1 MRQVDFYRPGWRC
14 WCSILLLN
22 NHIFFRLPRH
32 VVARLR
38 VTSRKT
44 TSFEIVR
51 ELCANAGG
59 AGALRKEIIGTGV
72 VAKMDAPVLESWT
85 KEAKDFASIDPLEK
99 VARLIVSTKNELP
112 LQWLCGRLG
121 GFFVQ
126 GPDTFSKVRDKGAQT
141 WFSASLQLHGLRRA
155 AIRAFIDSPEGHP
168 SIDADEAR
176 FIARSWADVFGWI
189 EGFLG
194 GYQAGA
200 STAPNRKTTASV
212 KPTTTILFRTT
223 ESWQVLDHV
232 LTQET
237 CLMSR
242 KAISEE
248 VAHPFGKPKRMKSG
262 DLRHPN
268 KDTLDKWAQPP
279 PSANRRTKGCANPL
293 DYTLA
298 LCLAADSAL
307 PLEWLAA
314 KSGGT
319 VLFPSIRPARSDTR
333 DDILRSWERTMVEL
347 SELDATI
354 ARVFLDRK
362 IDEGERVRLREEWTD
377 VVAWMESFAE
387 EW

>member
-1 MRQVDFYRPGWRC
+1 MH
-14 WCSILLLN
+14 LETM
-22 NHIFFRLPRH
+22 
-32 VVARLR
+32 A
-38 VTSRKT
+38 
-44 TSFEIVR
+44 SFDLIR
-51 ELCANAGG
+51 GLCESAGG
-59 AGALRKEIIGTGV
+59 ASALRKKMIASEFV
-72 VAKMDAPVLESWT
+72 KKMDAPVLESWT
-85 KEAKDFASIDPLEK
+85 REANDFTSIDPLEK
-99 VARLIVSTKNELP
+99 TARLIASTKSELP

-126 GPDTFSKVRDKGAQT
+126 GPATFSTVRDKGAQT
-141 WFSASLQLHGLRRA
+141 WFSASLQLHSLRRA
-155 AIRAFIDSPEGHP
+155 AIRAFTDSPDGQP

-194 GYQAGA
+194 GYQAGT
-200 STAPNRKTTASV
+200 STAPNRKISTSA

-223 ESWQVLDHV
+223 ESWQILDHV
-232 LTQET
+232 LTQDS
-237 CLMSR
+237 CPMSR

-248 VAHPFGKPKRMKSG
+248 VAHPFGKPKCMKNG
-262 DLRHPN
+262 ELRHPN

-279 PSANRRTKGCANPL
+279 PSANRQTKGCANPL

-314 KSGGT
+314 KSGAT
-319 VLFPSIRPARSDTR
+319 VLFPGIRPAHSDTR

-354 ARVFLDRK
+354 ARAFLDRK
-362 IDEGERVRLREEWTD
+362 IDEGERIRLRKEWTD
-377 VVAWMESFAE
+377 VVAWMEAFAE

>member
-1 MRQVDFYRPGWRC
+1 MAGM
-14 WCSILLLN
+14 SM
-22 NHIFFRLPRH
+22 HIE
-32 VVARLR
+32 
-38 VTSRKT
+38 SRA
-44 TSFEIVR
+44 SFDLIR
-51 ELCANAGG
+51 GLCEGAGG
-59 AGALRKEIIGTGV
+59 VCALRSEMLATGFV
-72 VAKMDAPVLESWT
+72 KKLDTPVLESWT
-85 KEAKDFASIDPLEK
+85 KMATDFVSIDPLEK
-99 VARLIVSTKNELP
+99 AARLIASTKSELP

-126 GPDTFSKVRDKGAQT
+126 GPDTFSKVIDKGAQT

-155 AIRAFIDSPEGHP
+155 AIRAFIDSPEGQP

-176 FIARSWADVFGWI
+176 LIARSWSEVFGWI
-189 EGFLG
+189 EGFLA

-200 STAPNRKTTASV
+200 ATAPNRRATTQA

-232 LTQET
+232 LSQET
-237 CLMSR
+237 CPMSR

-279 PSANRRTKGCANPL
+279 PSANRQTKGCANPL
-293 DYTLA
+293 DYILA
-298 LCLAADSAL
+298 LCDAADSAL

-314 KSGGT
+314 RSGGT
-319 VLFPSIRPARSDTR
+319 VLFPGIRPARSDTR

-354 ARVFLDRK
+354 ARAFLDRK
-362 IDEGERVRLREEWTD
+362 IDEGERVRLRKEWTD
-377 VVAWMESFAE
+377 VVAWMEAFVE
-387 EW
+387 QW